1 MTTGLIFDIRR
12 FSTHDGEGI
21 RTCVFFKGCP
31 LRCVWCQNPAG
42 LEPYAQP
49 VWFDTRCIH
58 CGICAATTVN
68 GGVKLQNGTVV
79 IDRTAKENWN
89 KIADECPSGA
99 FMLDAKEY
107 RVEDV
112 LAQVK
117 KDEVFYRDNGG
128 VTITG
133 GEPLLQGKFA
143 EELLTALQTKGY
155 HTAIETS
162 LYASPDTVKAVLSHA
177 DQIFCDLKLADSEAH
192 QRFTKRPNELI
203 KENIRW
209 LLESDRKDRVTVRT
223 PLIPGMTAAEENLS
237 AIAAYLSGIYPE
249 VRYELLNYNPL
260 AEAKYRNT
268 EREYC
273 FSEEDNPKLYTKEEM
288 KRFGEIARQGGI
300 KNLILEL

>member
-1 MTTGLIFDIRR
+1 MTAGLIFDIRR

-31 LRCVWCQNPAG
+31 LRCVWCQNPEG

-79 IDRTAKENWN
+79 IDRTAKEDWN

-143 EELLTALQTKGY
+143 EELLTALQAKGY

-162 LYASPDTVKAVLSHA
+162 LYASPDTVKAVLAHA

-192 QRFTKRPNELI
+192 QRYTKRPNELI

-288 KRFGEIARQGGI
+288 KHFGEIVRQGGI

>member
-31 LRCVWCQNPAG
+31 LRCVWCQNPEG

-58 CGICAATTVN
+58 CGICEATASN

-79 IDRTAKENWN
+79 IDRTAKEDWN
-89 KIADECPSGA
+89 KVADECPSGA

-143 EELLTALQTKGY
+143 EELLTALQAKGY

-162 LYASPDTVKAVLSHA
+162 LYALPDTVKAVLSHA

-268 EREYC
+268 DREYC
-273 FSEEDNPKLYTKEEM
+273 FSEEENPKLYTKEEM
-288 KRFGEIARQGGI
+288 KRFGEIVRQGGI

>member
-1 MTTGLIFDIRR
+1 MTAGLIFDIRR

-31 LRCVWCQNPAG
+31 LRCVWCQNPEG

-58 CGICAATTVN
+58 CGICEATASN

-79 IDRTAKENWN
+79 IDRTAKEDWN
-89 KIADECPSGA
+89 KVADECPSGA

-143 EELLTALQTKGY
+143 EELLTALQAKGY

-162 LYASPDTVKAVLSHA
+162 LYASPDTVKAVLSRA
-177 DQIFCDLKLADSEAH
+177 DQIFCDLKLADSEAY

-273 FSEEDNPKLYTKEEM
+273 FSEEENPKLYTKEEM
-288 KRFGEIARQGGI
+288 KRFGEIVRQGGI